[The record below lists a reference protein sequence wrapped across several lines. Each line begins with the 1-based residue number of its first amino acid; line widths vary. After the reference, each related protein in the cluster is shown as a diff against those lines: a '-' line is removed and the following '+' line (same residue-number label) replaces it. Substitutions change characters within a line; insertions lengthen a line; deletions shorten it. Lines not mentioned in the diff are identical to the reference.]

1 MKKIIIG
8 LAALAGLAS
17 PALARDYHR
26 AGNATYSMSGKM
38 RGENAAA
45 VSGVNASYA
54 AAADTSI
61 NQRERDRAEA
71 ALYR

>member
-8 LAALAGLAS
+8 LAALAALAS
-17 PALARDYHR
+17 PVLAHGHHR
-26 AGNATYSMSGKM
+26 AGNAVYSMSGKM
-38 RGENAAA
+38 HGTKG
-45 VSGVNASYA
+45 VSGGDASYA

-71 ALYR
+71 AQYR